1 MPIDSTLGSISY
13 VERRGIR
20 GQYDPIDLTEE
31 EIKKQAKK
39 DVKELFRRF
48 PVEDLFKSGLK
59 SDSQSKNEES
69 D

>member
-1 MPIDSTLGSISY
+1 MSMDSTLGSISY

-48 PVEDLFKSGLK
+48 PVEELFRIESN
-59 SDSQSKNEES
+59 DSQSKSDES

>member
-1 MPIDSTLGSISY
+1 MSIDSTLGSISY
-13 VERRGIR
+13 VERRSIR
-20 GQYDPIDLTEE
+20 GQCDPIDLTEE

-48 PVEDLFKSGLK
+48 PVEELFRIEPK
-59 SDSQSKNEES
+59 SDSQSKNDES

>member
-1 MPIDSTLGSISY
+1 MSIDSTLGRISY
-13 VERRGIR
+13 VERRGVR

-39 DVKELFRRF
+39 DVKELFDRF
-48 PVEDLFKSGLK
+48 PVEELFRAGPK
-59 SDSQSKNEES
+59 SDSQSKTDET

>member
-1 MPIDSTLGSISY
+1 MSMDSTLGSISY

-20 GQYDPIDLTEE
+20 GQHDPIDLTEE

-39 DVKELFRRF
+39 DVQELFRRF
-48 PVEDLFKSGLK
+48 PVEELFRIELN
-59 SDSQSKNEES
+59 DSQSKSDES